1 MNRAASLD
9 SGEPIAQIRRA
20 TFRDQI
26 AERLRHAIIDGRIPP
41 GGAVTEQQL
50 AAEFGVSRGPL
61 REAMSQLAEEGLLIT
76 VPYTGTRVISLSG
89 DDVREIYSLRT
100 ALETLA
106 FRQIWER
113 RSPQFART
121 LKARH
126 RALLLAL
133 PEGDGFASSLAEVQF
148 HSTVYEFCGHALL
161 LETWRRISARLHLY
175 LAVHQKAHG
184 RAGPLGDA
192 HQRYVEL
199 ALGDSLDLML
209 AEVEHHMQRGVMQLQ
224 AYVNSPDGAR
234 NRQE

>member
-1 MNRAASLD
+1 MNRAASLGV
-9 SGEPIAQIRRA
+9 SEPIAQIRRA

-76 VPYTGTRVISLSG
+76 VPYTGTRVVSLSG
-89 DDVREIYSLRT
+89 DDISEIYSLRT

-106 FRQIWER
+106 FRQIWQHR
-113 RSPQFART
+113 TPQFAQT

-133 PEGDGFASSLAEVQF
+133 PEGDGFASSLVEVQF

-184 RAGPLGDA
+184 RSGPLGDA

-199 ALGDSLDLML
+199 ALGDDLDLML
-209 AEVEHHMQRGVMQLQ
+209 AEIEHHMRRGVMQLQ
-224 AYVNSPDGAR
+224 AYVDTEDRAR
-234 NRQE
+234 RGSE